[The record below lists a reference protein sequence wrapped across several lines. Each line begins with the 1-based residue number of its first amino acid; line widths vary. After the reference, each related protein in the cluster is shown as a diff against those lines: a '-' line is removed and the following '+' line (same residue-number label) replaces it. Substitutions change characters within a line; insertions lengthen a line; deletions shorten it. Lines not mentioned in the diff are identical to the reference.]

1 MRLAGCGPFVCPA
14 NAPKVGNYVHPWV
27 HPVHGHVLLQYQC
40 DMPGT
45 CSVCHP
51 PYVVPYVGWPG
62 RLPLARHHMAMA
74 RHGAAYARF
83 PSYAWHRAALL
94 VAMARRSAAAVAR
107 RGVAAAFLPS
117 LAWRCPAVAVA
128 MARRGAAALAWR
140 DVVTVPLPSVARP
153 RLAVTVAMARRCAAA
168 VARRCAAAVARRNL
182 VAALLSPVV

>member
-45 CSVCHP
+45 YSVCHP
-51 PYVVPYVGWPG
+51 PYVVPYVRWPG
-62 RLPLARHHMAMA
+62 RLPLAWHHMAACVAMA
-74 RHGAAYARF
+74 QRGAAYARF

-107 RGVAAAFLPS
+107 RGVAA
-117 LAWRCPAVAVA
+117 
-128 MARRGAAALAWR
+128 
-140 DVVTVPLPSVARP
+140 
-153 RLAVTVAMARRCAAA
+153 
-168 VARRCAAAVARRNL
+168 
-182 VAALLSPVV
+182 